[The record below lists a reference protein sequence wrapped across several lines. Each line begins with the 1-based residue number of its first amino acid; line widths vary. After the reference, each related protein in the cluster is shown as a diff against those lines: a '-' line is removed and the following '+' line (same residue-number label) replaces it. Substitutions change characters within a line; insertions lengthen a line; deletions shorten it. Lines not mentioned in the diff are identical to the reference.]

1 MSALALDV
9 ASSIADLDPT
19 GIAPTIFN
27 IVSKIHEQYGQMQG
41 NKEACQ
47 GLNKEVEIVSD
58 IVKKLCET
66 KQTGPCQRTL
76 VELTEC
82 LTQCLTLI
90 SAIGAEKDTIG
101 KIKAFLSAKGN
112 QAVITQLTTQLHS
125 IADILNLALTAQT
138 ANSVEKIMALMAEK
152 ESENLP
158 NIQQCKAEIHEGVSR
173 LEAEIRTITITTG
186 NNTQSLVNA
195 GTVNTGGGNMV
206 FGNTN
211 MSSQET
217 EVKMQ
222 QESKISAEDLAK
234 LKNLK
239 KSIALG
245 KKISESEAESYYD
258 VLESMGGLNLSG
270 EGGTYV
276 LCSEDGSPL
285 GKEQSIQALNRLI
298 GSSPLAATT
307 EPKPA
312 QSGVSLSTGHN
323 KQSLVNSGS
332 VSTGGGAMVFGDTQ
346 NVYTPMLTQQSNKYN
361 IGGISGSNAQ
371 VGDGNVQRNFTPS
384 SSSSSS
390 SGN

>member
-1 MSALALDV
+1 MSSSALEVV
-9 ASSIADLDPT
+9 ASIADLDPT

-47 GLNKEVEIVSD
+47 SLNKEVEIVSD

-158 NIQQCKAEIHEGVSR
+158 SIQQCKSEIHKGVSR
-173 LEAEIRTITITTG
+173 LEAEIKTITITTG

-195 GTVNTGGGNMV
+195 GTVDTGGGNMV

-211 MSSQET
+211 VSSQET
-217 EVKMQ
+217 RQETGHKAEVKMHE
-222 QESKISAEDLAK
+222 ESKISAEDLEK

-270 EGGTYV
+270 EGGAYV
-276 LCSEDGSPL
+276 LCSEDGNAL

-346 NVYTPMLTQQSNKYN
+346 NIYTPMLKQQ
-361 IGGISGSNAQ
+361 
-371 VGDGNVQRNFTPS
+371 
-384 SSSSSS
+384 
-390 SGN
+390 